1 MLIAHCWS
9 VGKLGPLSFF
19 WCEKSR
25 VFCWPWRNQSAG
37 VGQIPSAAGC
47 FRSQGGGG
55 LGGRGGL
62 AHRPLCHPWPCP
74 ACPSPCGHSW
84 APRPSPHR
92 ERHSPETTPPGPHA
106 SHKPFPQ
113 KEGWRGP
120 ALPFWVGQSPFS
132 WPLARV
138 ALERRGHGSPDS
150 MGATCR
156 TALFIYLLLIF
167 CPTRSM
173 WKAPGWGL
181 SQCHRGGNAR
191 IPNQP
196 RPKATPFNSF

>member
-1 MLIAHCWS
+1 MR
-9 VGKLGPLSFF
+9 
-19 WCEKSR
+19 R
-25 VFCWPWRNQSAG
+25 VACSA
-37 VGQIPSAAGC
+37 
-47 FRSQGGGG
+47 G
-55 LGGRGGL
+55 LGGISPQVSVRSPRLRGASGHREVEGWVAEEALPTVPFVTPGPAQL
-62 AHRPLCHPWPCP
+62 AHPPMATAGPPDPVPTERDTVRRP
-74 ACPSPCGHSW
+74 
-84 APRPSPHR
+84 
-92 ERHSPETTPPGPHA
+92 PPGPHA

-156 TALFIYLLLIF
+156 TALFIYLFLIF

-191 IPNQP
+191 IPNQL

>member
-19 WCEKSR
+19 WCEKSH

-74 ACPSPCGHSW
+74 ACPSPYGHSW

-120 ALPFWVGQSPFS
+120 RTSILGRPVTLQLAACSGGPREEGSREPGLHGCHLPNS
-132 WPLARV
+132 
-138 ALERRGHGSPDS
+138 
-150 MGATCR
+150 
-156 TALFIYLLLIF
+156 FIYLSSSYFLPHPQHVESSGLGIE
-167 CPTRSM
+167 PVPQGRQRPDPEPA
-173 WKAPGWGL
+173 APQGDSL
-181 SQCHRGGNAR
+181 
-191 IPNQP
+191 
-196 RPKATPFNSF
+196 

>member
-1 MLIAHCWS
+1 MEES
-9 VGKLGPLSFF
+9 VRRCRSDPLGCGVLQVTGRWRAGWPRRPCPPSPLSPPALPSLPLPLWPQLGPQTQSPQRETQSGGHPQAPMPPINLSPR
-19 WCEKSR
+19 KKD
-25 VFCWPWRNQSAG
+25 
-37 VGQIPSAAGC
+37 
-47 FRSQGGGG
+47 GG
-55 LGGRGGL
+55 
-62 AHRPLCHPWPCP
+62 
-74 ACPSPCGHSW
+74 
-84 APRPSPHR
+84 
-92 ERHSPETTPPGPHA
+92 
-106 SHKPFPQ
+106 
-113 KEGWRGP
+113 GP

-132 WPLARV
+132 WPLARE

-191 IPNQP
+191 IPNQL